1 VIVIPTVFVGRL
13 RVGVAEGAV
22 VGVAEGAVVGVAEG
36 AVVGVAEGAVV
47 GVGLFVASGAADD
60 VEVGD
65 DEVGDDVEV
74 EVGSTVAAV
83 GDIVGG
89 IGEGLGDAASRTT
102 SVPPVGA
109 RVLPVYRSYG
119 YEPATG

>member
-22 VGVAEGAVVGVAEG
+22 VG

-65 DEVGDDVEV
+65 DEVGDDVEVEV